1 MTIKICTCTAT
12 STLAV
17 HYIDL
22 GEYCSYWK
30 MKYYILTLYL
40 CRVVKVS
47 AINRFQT
54 IHDFSS
60 HQASPI
66 LNGGSG
72 RVVLLATGLK
82 TYQKVHLPACGDTY
96 V

>member
-1 MTIKICTCTAT
+1 M
-12 STLAV
+12 LN
-17 HYIDL
+17 L
-22 GEYCSYWK
+22 
-30 MKYYILTLYL
+30 M
-40 CRVVKVS
+40 
-47 AINRFQT
+47 NRFEVMR
-54 IHDFSS
+54 DFFLS

-82 TYQKVHLPACGDTY
+82 TYQKVHLPACERTY